1 MSASYAN
8 LIVDRD
14 GPVVRVTLNRPDRLN
29 ALDDGLVSDL
39 GTFLRT
45 TRDDHGVR
53 VVVLRGAGSA
63 FCAGLDLKSFRSG
76 SGPRSVSESLRAQRR
91 IRDIMLEMHRSPQ
104 VFVAA
109 INGAASGA
117 GMGIALAA
125 DLRIATPQGRMNA
138 AFIRL
143 GVSACDMGVSYF
155 LPRMVG
161 ASVAKHYML
170 TGRFID
176 AQRALQL
183 GLVSAVVDEADL
195 DAEADAIVRDL
206 LRATPL
212 ALRMTKEAL
221 DLAVDMGS
229 LESVLALEDRNQ
241 ILGVQGEDFAE
252 GVAAFLEK
260 REPRYRGG

>member
-1 MSASYAN
+1 MSQ
-8 LIVDRD
+8 
-14 GPVVRVTLNRPDRLN
+14 
-29 ALDDGLVSDL
+29 AL
-39 GTFLRT
+39 T
-45 TRDDHGVR
+45 
-53 VVVLRGAGSA
+53 
-63 FCAGLDLKSFRSG
+63 
-76 SGPRSVSESLRAQRR
+76 PR
-91 IRDIMLEMHRSPQ
+91 
-104 VFVAA
+104 
-109 INGAASGA
+109 
-117 GMGIALAA
+117 
-125 DLRIATPQGRMNA
+125 RMNA

-183 GLVSAVVDEADL
+183 GLVSAVVDEAGL
-195 DAEADAIVRDL
+195 DAEVDEIVRDL

-221 DLAVDMGS
+221 DHAVDMGS

-260 REPRYRGG
+260 REPRYRNG